1 MSEQKRIRSRA
12 GACEHKKKCDYLGCK
27 CVVLTLFYFRV
38 RHEHLTKNIAS
49 CSFVL
54 VISASFV
61 LFFFLEVSLL
71 VLLLDERFF
80 PHSFIRPHLFYIIR
94 KLRSALFS
102 RFVRKRVFYSR
113 AENDRGK
120 KRRRR
125 NRRRILSVRRQIEI

>member
-71 VLLLDERFF
+71 VLLVNGFF
-80 PHSFIRPHLFYIIR
+80 HTVLLLVHTCFLYNTQIKKCSL
-94 KLRSALFS
+94 LSLS
-102 RFVRKRVFYSR
+102 NKRVFITS
-113 AENDRGK
+113 GK
-120 KRRRR
+120 
-125 NRRRILSVRRQIEI
+125 

>member
-1 MSEQKRIRSRA
+1 M
-12 GACEHKKKCDYLGCK
+12 
-27 CVVLTLFYFRV
+27 
-38 RHEHLTKNIAS
+38 AS

-71 VLLLDERFF
+71 VLLLNGVLF
-80 PHSFIRPHLFYIIR
+80 HSFIRPYLFYIIR

-102 RFVRKRVFYSR
+102 RFPINAFLSEY
-113 AENDRGK
+113 EGE
-120 KRRRR
+120 RRRR

>member
-12 GACEHKKKCDYLGCK
+12 GACEHTQKKKCDYLGCK

-71 VLLLDERFF
+71 VLLLVHGFF
-80 PHSFIRPHLFYIIR
+80 HTVLFVHTCFLYNTQI
-94 KLRSALFS
+94 
-102 RFVRKRVFYSR
+102 
-113 AENDRGK
+113 K
-120 KRRRR
+120 KCSL
-125 NRRRILSVRRQIEI
+125 LSLCS